1 MVLKS
6 YAKLNLS
13 LLINNKLRNG
23 LHNIQSL
30 YCLINL
36 HDKIFIRKLKKFKK
50 DKVIFTGPYSKNI
63 NPKNNS
69 VSQSLNLL
77 RKNKLITNYFVRVQK
92 NI

>member
-36 HDKIFIRKLKKFKK
+36 HDKIFIRKLKFKK
-50 DKVIFTGPYSKNI
+50 IK
-63 NPKNNS
+63 
-69 VSQSLNLL
+69 
-77 RKNKLITNYFVRVQK
+77 
-92 NI
+92 